1 MKKLI
6 VAIIAVIACFNAFSV
21 EIPHKL
27 MSALCIVESNGKI
40 NAKGDYS
47 KKLKEYRAIGAFQ
60 LWKIY
65 VDDVNKILK
74 NRGCKNRYK
83 YSDRYD
89 YRKSYEMVVIYL
101 NHYGNVYEK
110 KTGKKATFEVLSRIH
125 NGGPKGYEKEAT
137 LEYWNKVQEIL
148 K

>member
-6 VAIIAVIACFNAFSV
+6 IAIIASLTVNAFAV

-27 MSALCIVESNGKI
+27 MSALCIVES

-65 VDDVNKILK
+65 VDDVNNIFK
-74 NRGCKNRYK
+74 NRGCKKRYK

-101 NHYGNVYEK
+101 NHYGTIYEK

-125 NGGPKGYEKEAT
+125 NGGPNGWKKEST
-137 LEYWNKVQEIL
+137 IKYWNKVQEIL

>member
-6 VAIIAVIACFNAFSV
+6 VAIVAVIAINSFGV

-27 MSALCIVESNGKI
+27 ISALCIVESNAKSD
-40 NAKGDYS
+40 AKGDYS

-65 VDDVNKILK
+65 VDDVNNILK
-74 NRGCKNRYK
+74 NSGCKNRYS
-83 YSDRYD
+83 YNDRYN

-101 NHYGNVYEK
+101 NHYGAVYEK

-125 NGGPKGYEKEAT
+125 NGGPNGWKKQST
-137 LEYWNKVQEIL
+137 IKYWNKVKEIL